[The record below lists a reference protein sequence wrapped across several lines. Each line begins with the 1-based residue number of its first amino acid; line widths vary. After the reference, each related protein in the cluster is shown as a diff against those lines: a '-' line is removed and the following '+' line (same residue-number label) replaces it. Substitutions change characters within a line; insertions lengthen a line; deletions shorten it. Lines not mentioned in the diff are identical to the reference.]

1 MDTASGSEGGGRG
14 EERGEPEPPSPV
26 PVAAAPT
33 ITTTTATPAET
44 SSPPAAPSRYES
56 QKRRD
61 WNTFLQYLRNH
72 KPPLTLA
79 RCSGAH
85 VIEFLKYLD
94 QFGKTKVH
102 VPGCPYFGHPNP
114 PAPCACP
121 LKQAW
126 GSLDALIG
134 RLRAAYEENGGRPES
149 NPFGAKA
156 VRIYLREVR
165 EGQAK
170 ARGIPYEKKKRKRS
184 TVTVSAVS
192 SSSGS
197 GAISIASGS
206 GGGGDGNNGGGET
219 PACGGGAGGSSAST
233 LTSTDYTQL
242 QAVITTVQLVPG
254 ELISSS

>member
-1 MDTASGSEGGGRG
+1 MDSASGAGASDPNSGAEG
-14 EERGEPEPPSPV
+14 PSGTGSG
-26 PVAAAPT
+26 AAA
-33 ITTTTATPAET
+33 EG
-44 SSPPAAPSRYES
+44 SSPAPPSRYES

-61 WNTFLQYLRNH
+61 WNTFLQYLKNH

-102 VPGCPYFGHPNP
+102 ITGCPYFGQPNP

-170 ARGIPYEKKKRKRS
+170 ARGIPYEKKKRKRP
-184 TVTVSAVS
+184 TVTAATAVASTAENVSVAALSQVADAAAADG
-192 SSSGS
+192 SGS
-197 GAISIASGS
+197 VAQ
-206 GGGGDGNNGGGET
+206 T
-219 PACGGGAGGSSAST
+219 PT
-233 LTSTDYTQL
+233 TTTTTTT
-242 QAVITTVQLVPG
+242 TTV
-254 ELISSS
+254 

>member
-1 MDTASGSEGGGRG
+1 MDSASGAGAPDPNGGEGPSSTTAIGGGSG
-14 EERGEPEPPSPV
+14 GGGATAEGSGSASAPP
-26 PVAAAPT
+26 
-33 ITTTTATPAET
+33 
-44 SSPPAAPSRYES
+44 PSRYES

-102 VPGCPYFGHPNP
+102 VTGCPYFGHPNP

-134 RLRAAYEENGGRPES
+134 RLRAAYEENGGRPEA

-156 VRIYLREVR
+156 VRIYLREVK
-165 EGQAK
+165 ESQAK
-170 ARGIPYEKKKRKRS
+170 ARGIPYEKKKRKRPTPTAT
-184 TVTVSAVS
+184 TVAENVGGGRS
-192 SSSGS
+192 
-197 GAISIASGS
+197 S
-206 GGGGDGNNGGGET
+206 GGGGE
-219 PACGGGAGGSSAST
+219 ASGGGAATET
-233 LTSTDYTQL
+233 LSFRCLPPLYPDD
-242 QAVITTVQLVPG
+242 
-254 ELISSS
+254 

>member
-1 MDTASGSEGGGRG
+1 MDSASDPNRAGEGPSSTTGGGEESAEGGAS
-14 EERGEPEPPSPV
+14 PS
-26 PVAAAPT
+26 AAP
-33 ITTTTATPAET
+33 
-44 SSPPAAPSRYES
+44 PSRYES

-72 KPPLTLA
+72 KPPLTLS

-102 VPGCPYFGHPNP
+102 ATGCPCFGHPNP

-121 LKQAW
+121 LRQAW

-134 RLRAAYEENGGRPES
+134 RLRAAYEENGGRAES

-165 EGQAK
+165 ESQAK
-170 ARGIPYEKKKRKRS
+170 ARGIPYEKKKRKR
-184 TVTVSAVS
+184 TPAKVTAAAV
-192 SSSGS
+192 GS
-197 GAISIASGS
+197 GDVQAGKGS
-206 GGGGDGNNGGGET
+206 GGESSGGVAVT
-219 PACGGGAGGSSAST
+219 SVTTTTT
-233 LTSTDYTQL
+233 L
-242 QAVITTVQLVPG
+242 
-254 ELISSS
+254 